1 MNTSELLTFVTVVE
15 TGNITQAAARLN
27 RVQSSISHRIRNL
40 EDTLDVTLLDR
51 RTDGITPTAQ
61 GKILYDY
68 ALRIMD
74 LVGDCKKKIAHSKGN
89 QSSIRIGL
97 IECLPPYIVN
107 SLIDLSHDVD
117 QDIDISIGNTMN
129 LLSAYENNEFD
140 MIIIGSGFSAA
151 HHSRLPLFSSEL
163 VLISEPQSPPIDTI
177 SVLDGKIFLL
187 SSKKAAST
195 RNFDLLFQEG
205 GITPRRMVECG
216 SYPILFSSVSA
227 GKGVSMVLRCSIGRE
242 VREEIKIHDL
252 RGRFNKFQVELLY
265 RTDLPHLDSAKLR
278 KMIASVFHD
287 PRLRDVGY

>member
-74 LVGDCKKKIAHSKGN
+74 LVGDCKKKIAHSKGS

-117 QDIDISIGNTMN
+117 QDIDISIGNTMS

>member
-74 LVGDCKKKIAHSKGN
+74 LVGDCKKKIAHSKGS

-117 QDIDISIGNTMN
+117 QDIDISIGNTMS
-129 LLSAYENNEFD
+129 LLNAYENNEFD
-140 MIIIGSGFSAA
+140 MVIIGSGFSAA

>member
-68 ALRIMD
+68 ALKIID
-74 LVGDCKKKIAHSKGN
+74 LVGDCKKKISHSKG
-89 QSSIRIGL
+89 SRSTIRIGL

-129 LLSAYENNEFD
+129 LLNAYENNEFD
-140 MIIIGSGFSAA
+140 MVIIGSGFSGM
-151 HHSRLPLFSSEL
+151 HHARVPLFSSEL
-163 VLISEPQSPPIDTI
+163 VVITEQKSPAIDTI

-195 RNFDLLFQEG
+195 RNFDLLFREG
-205 GITPRRMVECG
+205 GITPRRMIECG

-227 GKGVSMVLRCSIGRE
+227 GKGISMVLRCSIGRE
-242 VREEIKIHDL
+242 VRDGIKIHDL

-265 RTDLPHLDSAKLR
+265 RTDCAHLDSSRLR
-278 KMIASVFHD
+278 KMITSVFSD

>member
-51 RTDGITPTAQ
+51 RTDGITPTVQ

-74 LVGDCKKKIAHSKGN
+74 LVGDCKKKISHSKGS

-107 SLIDLSHDVD
+107 SLIDLSHEVD
-117 QDIDISIGNTMN
+117 QDIDISIGNTMS
-129 LLSAYENNEFD
+129 LLNAYENNEYD
-140 MIIIGSGFSAA
+140 MVIIGSGFSAA

>member
-1 MNTSELLTFVTVVE
+1 
-15 TGNITQAAARLN
+15 
-27 RVQSSISHRIRNL
+27 
-40 EDTLDVTLLDR
+40 
-51 RTDGITPTAQ
+51 
-61 GKILYDY
+61 
-68 ALRIMD
+68 MD
-74 LVGDCKKKIAHSKGN
+74 LVGDCKKKIAHSKGS

-107 SLIDLSHDVD
+107 SLIDLSHEVD
-117 QDIDISIGNTMN
+117 QDIDISIGNTMS
-129 LLSAYENNEFD
+129 LLNAYENNEFD
-140 MIIIGSGFSAA
+140 MVIIGSGFSAA

>member
-74 LVGDCKKKIAHSKGN
+74 LVGDCKKKIAHSKGS

>member
-74 LVGDCKKKIAHSKGN
+74 LVGDCKKKIAHSKGS

-117 QDIDISIGNTMN
+117 QDIDISIGNTMS
-129 LLSAYENNEFD
+129 LLNAYENNEFD

>member
-74 LVGDCKKKIAHSKGN
+74 LVGDCKKKIAHSKGS

-107 SLIDLSHDVD
+107 SLIDLSHEVD
-117 QDIDISIGNTMN
+117 QDIDISIGNTMS
-129 LLSAYENNEFD
+129 LLNAYENNEFD
-140 MIIIGSGFSAA
+140 MVIIGSGFSAA

>member
-1 MNTSELLTFVTVVE
+1 MNISELLTFVTVVE

-68 ALRIMD
+68 ALKIMD
-74 LVGDCKKKIAHSKGN
+74 LVGDCKKKMSHSRDS
-89 QSSIRIGL
+89 QSNIRIGL
-97 IECLPPYIVN
+97 MECLPPYIVN
-107 SLIDLSHDVD
+107 SLIDLSHEAG

-129 LLSAYENNEFD
+129 LLHAYENNEFD
-140 MIIIGSGFSAA
+140 MVIVGAGFSAA
-151 HHSRLPLFSSEL
+151 HHARVPLFSSEL
-163 VLISEPQSPPIDTI
+163 VVITEQKSPPIDTI

-187 SSKKAAST
+187 SSKRAAST
-195 RNFDLLFQEG
+195 RNFDLLFREG

-227 GKGVSMVLRCSIGRE
+227 GKGISMVLRCSIGRD
-242 VREEIKIHDL
+242 VRDQIKIHDL

-265 RTDLPHLDSAKLR
+265 QKDRPHLDSSKLR
-278 KMIASVFHD
+278 KMITSVFQD
-287 PRLRDVGY
+287 PRLSDVGY

>member
-74 LVGDCKKKIAHSKGN
+74 LVGDCKKKISHSKGS

-107 SLIDLSHDVD
+107 SLIDLSHEVD
-117 QDIDISIGNTMN
+117 QDIDISIGNTMS
-129 LLSAYENNEFD
+129 LLNAYENNEYD
-140 MIIIGSGFSAA
+140 MVIIGSGFSAA

>member
-40 EDTLDVTLLDR
+40 EDALDVTLLDR
-51 RTDGITPTAQ
+51 RTEGITPTAQ

-74 LVGDCKKKIAHSKGN
+74 LVGDCKDKIAHSKGS

-107 SLIDLSHDVD
+107 SLIDLRHDVD

-129 LLSAYENNEFD
+129 LLNAYENNEFD
-140 MIIIGSGFSAA
+140 MIIVGSGFSAA
-151 HHSRLPLFSSEL
+151 HHARVPLFQSEL
-163 VLISEPQSPPIDTI
+163 VVITEQESPPIDTI
-177 SVLDGKIFLL
+177 SVLDRRIFLL
-187 SSKKAAST
+187 SSKKSAST
-195 RNFDLLFQEG
+195 RNFDLLFREG
-205 GITPRRMVECG
+205 GITPGRMIECG

-227 GKGVSMVLRCSIGRE
+227 GKGISMVLRCSIGRD
-242 VREEIKIHDL
+242 VRDAIKIHDL

-265 RTDLPHLDSAKLR
+265 RTDRPHLDSSKLR
-278 KMIASVFHD
+278 KMITSVFHD

>member
-74 LVGDCKKKIAHSKGN
+74 LVGDCKKKISHSKGS

-107 SLIDLSHDVD
+107 SLIDLSHEVD
-117 QDIDISIGNTMN
+117 QDIDISIGNTMS
-129 LLSAYENNEFD
+129 LLNAYENNEYD
-140 MIIIGSGFSAA
+140 MVIIGSGFSAA

-287 PRLRDVGY
+287 PRLCDVGY

>member
-74 LVGDCKKKIAHSKGN
+74 LVGDCKKKIAHSKGS

-107 SLIDLSHDVD
+107 SLIDLSHEVD
-117 QDIDISIGNTMN
+117 QDIDISIGNTMS
-129 LLSAYENNEFD
+129 LLNAYENNEFD